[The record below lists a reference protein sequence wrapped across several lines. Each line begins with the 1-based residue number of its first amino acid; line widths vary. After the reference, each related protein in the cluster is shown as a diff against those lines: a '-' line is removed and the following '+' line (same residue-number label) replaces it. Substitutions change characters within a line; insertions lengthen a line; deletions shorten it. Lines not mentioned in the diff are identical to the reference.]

1 MNQIRPIRTHIGL
14 GDTIIQAG
22 LFVELYKREGLIA
35 IPAYYKYAHSVRS
48 IFKNY
53 PQIEVYTLPHEDGW
67 DFGSPPDTA
76 YDVCQSWTGYDT
88 KNEIRLGVYHSD
100 IGEDFTKSY
109 YRQAGIDY
117 NKRWDSDP
125 IPIAAC
131 HYDRQWE
138 WLPGI
143 NRNFLHDDPKRG
155 YNITKLINRDN
166 CAIAGGNYP
175 MTSSILSYFDIIRTA
190 RKICVIDSCF
200 FHLVESLY
208 KDLNPECDLQ
218 IHQYQ

>member
-22 LFVELYKREGLIA
+22 LFVELYKREGPIA

-53 PQIEVYTLPHEDGW
+53 PQIEVYTLPHENGW
-67 DFGSPPDTA
+67 DFGSPPDTI
-76 YDVCQSWTGYDT
+76 YDEYQSKAGYDT

-100 IGEDFTKSY
+100 IGEDFTKSF
-109 YRQAGIDY
+109 YRQSDVDY
-117 NKRWDSDP
+117 SKRWDSDP
-125 IPIAAC
+125 TPIAATL
-131 HYDRQWE
+131 YDIQWE
-138 WLPGI
+138 WI
-143 NRNFLHDDPKRG
+143 NRINRHLIHDDLERG
-155 YNITKLINRDN
+155 YKITKMVNRN
-166 CAIAGGNYP
+166 ICATAGGNYP
-175 MTSSILSYFDIIRTA
+175 MAGSILSYSNLIKTA

-208 KDLNPECDLQ
+208 E
-218 IHQYQ
+218 Y